1 MRRSNLRVPADDD
14 PAERIAALA
23 TELSSPVRVRVLV
36 HLLREGEARF
46 GELSQSL
53 GVAESLLA
61 NHLGRM
67 RDRGLLAV
75 DKNGRTTTYRVSGPQ
90 LADTL
95 QAVLRAIDDPVG
107 EPAQHTGGRETPAS
121 EIVHARSCYDHLA
134 GQLGVAVHR
143 WFLARRALVPAGAD
157 ADDLVL
163 GDGAEHAFPL
173 LGIGMTAVPT
183 GRRRFAYAC
192 PDWTQGETHLGGALG
207 AAVLSS
213 FLDRGWLVRRT
224 GSRAL
229 QVDPTGRA
237 ELDDL
242 LATA

>member
-1 MRRSNLRVPADDD
+1 MGRLNLRVPAEDS
-14 PAERIAALA
+14 AERIAGLA
-23 TELSSPVRVRVLV
+23 AELSSPVRVRVLA
-36 HLLREGEARF
+36 HLLRVEEARF

-53 GVAESLLA
+53 GVADSLLA

-75 DKNGRTTTYRVSGPQ
+75 DKSGRTATYRLSGPQ

-95 QAVLRAIDDPVG
+95 QGILRAIG
-107 EPAQHTGGRETPAS
+107 EPVVNPLQHARGRDSVAV
-121 EIVHARSCYDHLA
+121 EIVYARSCYDHLA

-143 WFLARRALVPAGAD
+143 WFLARRALVPADAD

-163 GDGAEHAFPL
+163 GDGAEQAFPL
-173 LGIGMTAVPT
+173 LGIGMTAVPS

-213 FLDRGWLVRRT
+213 FLDRGWLSRHP

-237 ELDDL
+237 ELDEL
-242 LATA
+242 LATT